1 MISGLSTWSKNL
13 LVGRRII
20 DLLMG
25 RGFSVLYKVIAGV
38 TLMSEERLLRLK
50 NEQIYDFLRN
60 KALDILFDSVGDKG
74 LTELFL

>member
-1 MISGLSTWSKNL
+1 
-13 LVGRRII
+13 
-20 DLLMG
+20 MG